1 MDFEAFK
8 RSVNLYLDGELDSA
22 SAVEFRKWVETDP
35 RCGAILEREEK
46 LRLLVRET
54 LSKDKAPDTLW
65 AGILRDIRRS
75 DRRSARGYVTGWRSA
90 AAILLAV
97 LIGGGFYFRY
107 NNRDLT
113 RIVEG
118 SIRSHRIYS
127 RANDLIDFRAADER
141 ALLPKMQ
148 ERVRFAMALPSLTRN
163 NLEMMGG
170 RVCVLIDRQAALTF
184 YRKGDN
190 RLSLFT
196 LDQRNVRLP
205 NWGGKEIDGRVVH
218 FLESGNY
225 RVAVWKDGKCVYSLV
240 ARLDE
245 RDLGKYLAAG
255 FKEVVTRS
263 N

>member
-22 SAVEFRKWVETDP
+22 STVEFEKWVETDP

-46 LRLLVRET
+46 LRLLIREE
-54 LSKDKAPDTLW
+54 LSKDKAPDTLR
-65 AGILRDIRRS
+65 AGVLRDIRRN
-75 DRRSARGYVTGWRSA
+75 DRASAKTHFTGWRA
-90 AAILLAV
+90 AAAVLLAV

-107 NNRDLT
+107 DNRDLT

-127 RANDLIDFRAADER
+127 RGGDLIDFRAADER

-163 NLEMMGG
+163 DLEMVGG
-170 RVCVLIDRQAALTF
+170 PVCVLIDRQAALTF

-196 LDQRNVRLP
+196 LDKRNVRLP

-240 ARLDE
+240 ARLEE
-245 RDLGKYLAAG
+245 RDLSKYLAAG